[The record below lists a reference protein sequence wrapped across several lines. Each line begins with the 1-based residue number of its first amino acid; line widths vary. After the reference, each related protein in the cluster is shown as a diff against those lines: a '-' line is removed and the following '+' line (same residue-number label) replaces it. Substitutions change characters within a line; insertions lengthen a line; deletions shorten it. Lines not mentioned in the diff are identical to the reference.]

1 MVTGISGISLKPAL
15 READVSHEI
24 AEAMEKAIRMR
35 AAIAYWTITQD
46 HFLSDSLGRLLGE
59 PGSFL
64 CVDIHKPTDLDVM
77 AQMASENPSIYLHLA
92 RLGSSSDRR
101 DLTPPGMPPYLLHQK
116 MLLFDYPGDHAELWV
131 GSHNWTRR
139 ALEGPNIESSLVL
152 SLDVGSPL
160 YQEASNNLEY
170 VRTELCEQMDPAQLD
185 LYKALQMGEKQADDG
200 DVIEIEGEE
209 INTIA
214 GEIIRIFGTD
224 EKDYGSALLTVNK
237 LLTLNAQDS
246 STEETTRYAARV
258 THTGYLSGAS
268 VTSDTPVFPSNRWA
282 QKIDQTLPKLL
293 FDSEPPQDM
302 VDTCSYFVTL
312 EVLHVIKVNILEPSA
327 KVRPWQKDENSLL
340 LDRMT
345 QSPAESTQTIY
356 RSPEISGIG
365 IQAPNEDWS
374 PRVSYESTLPEK
386 RANEKISL
394 VVRRQIVPIE

>member
-1 MVTGISGISLKPAL
+1 MGTGISGISLKPPL
-15 READVSHEI
+15 READVSHKI
-24 AEAMEKAIRMR
+24 AEAMDKAVRMR
-35 AAIAYWTITQD
+35 AVIAYWTITQD

-92 RLGSSSDRR
+92 RLSSTSGRK
-101 DLTPPGMPPYLLHQK
+101 DLTLPSMPPYLLHQK
-116 MLLFDYPGDHAELWV
+116 MLLFDYPGNDAELWV

-160 YQEASNNLEY
+160 YQEASDNLEY

-185 LYKALQMGEKQADDG
+185 LYKALQAGEKQDEEG
-200 DVIEIEGEE
+200 DVIEIKGER

-214 GEIIRIFGTD
+214 GEIIKMFGTD

-237 LLTLNAQDS
+237 RLTLNAQDS

-268 VTSDTPVFPSNRWA
+268 VPSDTPVFPSSRWA
-282 QKIDQTLPKLL
+282 LKIGQRLPKLVL
-293 FDSEPPQDM
+293 DSEPPPVM

-312 EVLHVIKVNILEPSA
+312 EVLHVRKVNILEPSI
-327 KVRPWQKDENSLL
+327 KIRPWRKNENSPL
-340 LDRMT
+340 LDGMEN
-345 QSPAESTQTIY
+345 SPGESTSDIY
-356 RSPEISGIG
+356 GLPKISDIA

-374 PRVSYESTLPEK
+374 PRVYINLRWP
-386 RANEKISL
+386 RNVL
-394 VVRRQIVPIE
+394 VKKFP